1 MSDVLCALCGKRLA
15 PRSLKYIVRI
25 HIATEYDG
33 FQPGWDDDRPAGPQG
48 VFKETMDLDAAE
60 LEDLVN
66 EEVSVYL
73 CTQCK
78 KRFTRDLIEGEEEK
92 PSVRDLRIVYH

>member
-1 MSDVLCALCGKRLA
+1 
-15 PRSLKYIVRI
+15 
-25 HIATEYDG
+25 
-33 FQPGWDDDRPAGPQG
+33 
-48 VFKETMDLDAAE
+48 MDLEAAE
-60 LEDLVN
+60 LEELVN

-92 PSVRDLRIVYH
+92 PSARDLRIVYH